1 MRKNLVKP
9 TKLNDL
15 IAPVFLGISGAFMG
29 STYGSGVGKSLPE
42 LSLALFLIIL
52 ASIFSIE
59 NLLLRS
65 REYLLILISGAVVGL
80 VIEYFTQ
87 STIVIVIV
95 GGFVGICT
103 LPLLS
108 RIRSFIEHF
117 LQTAPL
123 IYNAILLVIGFAIF
137 SSLYFWASSR
147 GILMETLIA
156 ISFLT
161 SPLWVGY
168 LIWKLQ

>member
-1 MRKNLVKP
+1 MRTNLVNSNKM
-9 TKLNDL
+9 KEL
-15 IAPVFLGISGAFMG
+15 IVPVLLGVSGALMG

-42 LSLALFLIIL
+42 LLLALFLIIL

-65 REYLLILISGAVVGL
+65 GEHLLILISGAVAGL

-87 STIVIVIV
+87 STIVIVI
-95 GGFVGICT
+95 GGALVGICT

-108 RIRSFIEHF
+108 RIRSFIAYFE
-117 LQTAPL
+117 QTAPF
-123 IYNAILLVIGFAIF
+123 IYYAILVIIGFAIF
-137 SSLYFWASSR
+137 TPLYFWASSR
-147 GILMETLIA
+147 GILRETLIA
-156 ISFLT
+156 VAFLS

-168 LIWKLQ
+168 IILKLQ